1 MKVTQLI
8 NANGNPAANQ
18 FVIIDGNKEIF
29 QSYET
34 KIAEVENGKI
44 TIDNNAMGYS
54 KTTSKHLYIFLGM
67 TRKEIE
73 KEVKQ
78 GKIYVA
84 ALNN

>member
-8 NANGNPAANQ
+8 NANGNSAANQ

-29 QSYET
+29 KSYET

-44 TIDNNAMGYS
+44 TIDSNAMGYS
-54 KTTSKHLYIFLGM
+54 KTTSKHLFMFLGM

-73 KEVKQ
+73 KEVKE
-78 GKIYVA
+78 GIILVKE
-84 ALNN
+84 LN

>member
-1 MKVTQLI
+1 MKVKQMI

-18 FVIIDGNKEIF
+18 FIINDGNKEVF

-34 KIAEVENGKI
+34 KICEVENGKI
-44 TIDNNAMGYS
+44 TIDINSMGYS

-73 KEVKQ
+73 KEIKQ

-84 ALNN
+84 DLNN